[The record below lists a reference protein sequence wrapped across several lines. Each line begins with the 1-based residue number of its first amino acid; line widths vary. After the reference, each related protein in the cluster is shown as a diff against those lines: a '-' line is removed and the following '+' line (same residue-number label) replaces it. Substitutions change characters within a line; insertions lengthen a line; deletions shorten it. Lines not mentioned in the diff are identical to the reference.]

1 MYTGGIDPEF
11 LIKTPRL
18 DAKDPYDPTPDRFK
32 SRKAMAESIKE
43 KRARKKNQWERPISH
58 LIKNHPSLKGKEG
71 EKIDG
76 FKYHNFWGPL
86 DFPVKHLALLNE
98 VFDYFD
104 EKNLRE
110 KIVPYLVRSASSSLR
125 LLDWLV
131 VDYAM
136 DQPVVY
142 SWKRSYEKEA
152 APLVLRQSYTQ
163 MLSRYRRRHFDP
175 FRRKHRVYFSLGEEV
190 YETTVGQ
197 LIFLM
202 WAHEDGA
209 IWYCENNYKEIL
221 QHMNDHIAAKTIEIE
236 KDRQAGKKHKRTPFI
251 KKGHKRSVVCKYE
264 QKKMWHN
271 ESSSESEEEE
281 SGDESESST

>member
-1 MYTGGIDPEF
+1 MYTGSIDPGF
-11 LIKTPRL
+11 LIKKL
-18 DAKDPYDPTPDRFK
+18 KNDSKDPFDPVKDMFK
-32 SRKAMAESIKE
+32 SRKAMEKSMKE
-43 KRARKKNQWERPISH
+43 KKVNKKNQWERPISH
-58 LIKNHPSLKGKEG
+58 IIKNHPSFKDKGEV
-71 EKIDG
+71 DG
-76 FKYHNFWGPL
+76 FKFHNFWGPL
-86 DFPVKHLALLNE
+86 DFPIKHLTLLHE
-98 VFDYFD
+98 VFEYFT
-104 EKNLRE
+104 EENLKT
-110 KIVPYLVRSASSSLR
+110 KIVPYLIRSANSSLR

-136 DQPVVY
+136 DIPVVY

-175 FRRKHRVYFSLGEEV
+175 FRRKHRVYFSIGDDV

-209 IWYCENNYKEIL
+209 VWYCENNYKDIL
-221 QHMNDHIAAKTIEIE
+221 QHMNGHIAAKTEEIE
-236 KDRQAGKKHKRTPFI
+236 RDREDGIKHKRTPFI

-264 QKKMWHN
+264 QKRMWHN
-271 ESSSESEEEE
+271 NQNESSDDDSDVCDSE
-281 SGDESESST
+281 